1 MNPRDKYLYHQIH
14 PLKLAADVGSGL
26 GSLYPLWHHH
36 LALALV
42 VMLVPPPLVSL
53 LLMRFAELEPYR
65 RSALGKYI
73 AHSMSHAMEA
83 IRLIGMMVVAFG
95 AWHQSLWIIA
105 GGCGLILFAWVRGTL
120 RDT

>member
-1 MNPRDKYLYHQIH
+1 MSPRDKYLYHQIH
-14 PLKLAADVGSGL
+14 PLKLATDFGSGF

-53 LLMRFAELEPYR
+53 FLLRFAELEPYR
-65 RSALGKYI
+65 QSALGRYI
-73 AHSMSHAMEA
+73 AHSMSHVMEA
-83 IRLIGMMVVAFG
+83 MRLLGMVALALG
-95 AWHQSLWIIA
+95 AWYHSLWAIA
-105 GGCGLILFAWVRGTL
+105 GGCGLISFAWLRGTL